1 MTSCEVVAVAILFLL
16 LFDLA
21 EGAVDTILL
30 LWSRFQRLLL
40 LPQLVRAC
48 PRLIG
53 IGIVV
58 HDLRLCL
65 LGCFIADLER
75 HVSRARLDLSL
86 ALLISGLVDQPL
98 EPRLLVLGVYARS
111 GSALAPCGHGH
122 ELLCVV
128 QVASFERAR
137 EAVGSYC
144 VLKGLLP
151 CGNLRSL
158 DL

>member
-1 MTSCEVVAVAILFLL
+1 M
-16 LFDLA
+16 
-21 EGAVDTILL
+21 
-30 LWSRFQRLLL
+30 
-40 LPQLVRAC
+40 VRAC

-98 EPRLLVLGVYARS
+98 EPRLLVLRVFIRARS
-111 GSALAPCGHGH
+111 ALVLCGRRN
-122 ELLCVV
+122 ELLAVA
-128 QVASFERAR
+128 QVASFESGG
-137 EAVGSYC
+137 EAVRSYRM
-144 VLKGLLP
+144 LERLLP
-151 CGNLRSL
+151 CGNFGRLNFFVAIPLLVIIPKQQAVLRL
-158 DL
+158 E